1 MVPAWG
7 SQSAPVA
14 LMRRIM
20 RFGLPTILACLATLA
35 ACAPQQPPR
44 PPGDVSPPP
53 VAAPPS
59 TSPQPAAP
67 LPAAPAPR
75 PAWVARSVVPDAVEI
90 PSSTYVVKGGDTLRH
105 ISDRTG
111 AASEAIARANNLSA
125 PFLIRI
131 GQRLTIPGGRWHKVK
146 PGETGIAISRAY
158 GVDWLKVV
166 ELNRLEEP
174 YILRDGQK
182 LLLPSRAEVA
192 AMTLEERAAAF
203 ELDIDDLITGGEPA
217 ASEAAARR
225 PSPPATPTRPLPPGQ
240 PVVESATAAPGQFSW
255 PVSGA
260 ILSRFGPKPG
270 GRYNDG
276 INIRVTAGT
285 PVRAAAEGSVA
296 YAGNDIPGFGGLVL
310 VKHGGG
316 WITAY
321 AHAEALLVQR
331 GQAVK
336 RGDIIARAGQTGSV
350 DEPQVHFEIRE
361 GRKPVD
367 PLKYLPAA
375 R

>member
-1 MVPAWG
+1 
-7 SQSAPVA
+7 
-14 LMRRIM
+14 M
-20 RFGLPTILACLATLA
+20 RFGPPTTLACLAALA
-35 ACAPQQPPR
+35 ACAPQRPPLPPR
-44 PPGDVSPPP
+44 P
-53 VAAPPS
+53 AAPP
-59 TSPQPAAP
+59 PATAP
-67 LPAAPAPR
+67 SAPAPTPAPAPAPK
-75 PAWVARSVVPDAVEI
+75 PAWVARAVVPDALEVR
-90 PSSTYVVKGGDTLRH
+90 PSTYIVKAGDTLRR
-105 ISDRTG
+105 ISDSTG
-111 AASEAIARANNLSA
+111 AASEAIARVNNLSP
-125 PFLIRI
+125 PFLIRV
-131 GQRLTIPGGRWHKVK
+131 GQRLTIPGGRWHRVK

-174 YILRDGQK
+174 YILRNGQK
-182 LLLPSRAEVA
+182 LLLPSKAEVA

-217 ASEAAARR
+217 APEAAASR
-225 PSPPATPTRPLPPGQ
+225 PSPPATPARPLPSGQ
-240 PVVESATAAPGQFSW
+240 PVVESATSAPQRFAW
-255 PVSGA
+255 PATGT

-276 INIRVTAGT
+276 INIRAAIGD
-285 PVRAAAEGSVA
+285 PVRAAAEGTIA
-296 YAGNDIPGFGGLVL
+296 YAGNDIPGFGGLIL

-321 AHAEALLVQR
+321 AHADALLVTR

-336 RGDIIARAGQTGSV
+336 RGDVIARAGQTGSV
-350 DEPQVHFEIRE
+350 DEPQVHFEIRQ

-367 PLKYLPAA
+367 PLLHLPAS

>member
-1 MVPAWG
+1 MK
-7 SQSAPVA
+7 
-14 LMRRIM
+14 RIM

-35 ACAPQQPPR
+35 ACAPQQPPV
-44 PPGDVSPPP
+44 PPGEVAPPP
-53 VAAPPS
+53 AAAPS
-59 TSPQPAAP
+59 M
-67 LPAAPAPR
+67 PAPPASVPAPTPAQR
-75 PAWVARSVVPDAVEI
+75 PAWVARAVVPDAVEI
-90 PSSTYVVKGGDTLRH
+90 QSSTYIVKAGDTLRR
-105 ISDRTG
+105 ISDHTG
-111 AASEAIARANNLSA
+111 AASEAIARANNLPP
-125 PFLIRI
+125 PFLIRV

-166 ELNRLEEP
+166 EINRLEEP

-182 LLLPSRAEVA
+182 LLLPSKAEVA

-255 PVSGA
+255 PVDGT

-276 INIRVTAGT
+276 INIRAAAGT

-296 YAGNDIPGFGGLVL
+296 YAGNDIPGFGGLIL

-321 AHAEALLVQR
+321 AHADALLVQR

-336 RGDIIARAGQTGSV
+336 RGDVIARAGQTGSV